1 MSWMKTVM
9 KTDVLF
15 DVTGLALVAWLSAS
29 CVTATTEGD
38 TGPDEDVVEEGAS
51 GNAEEVV
58 QGQYGSSEQDAA
70 PVASNATSSAGEEVP
85 DSVLESAGES
95 NALSQADSRE
105 EIAGSGADVS
115 PEDEQALAALVGNE
129 QQPAEVQAQPDAAA
143 QVEVVES
150 TPEAEPVTEE
160 STAVAEAAAIT
171 GESTA
176 VAEAP
181 GPVQTAP
188 VVSNSVSTN
197 PLPARPATSTLSW
210 LGYNYRAGEGLLHV
224 EMKTKGNPQYNV
236 FQEINRAGQPELVVR
251 LFSTKV
257 RRPIRRPVDASEFR
271 SPVSFIRT
279 RSNPA
284 AGSVDVILT
293 LREAVQ
299 PKMMA
304 KEGGLTLTYRIPDHW
319 YGIRRK
325 GNVASAAPAEVA
337 EPLAKANLFPVFDPA
352 SRKPEIIDANDSNH
366 AVLSAPEKGEVS
378 APAAPAIPPQ
388 GSIILRPAG
397 SAWMVGQ
404 DDMGGINSL
413 GLNDVSAPVNTAPAR
428 NTPVNA
434 ASTAPVNGTSNPA
447 VSKRTP
453 ELSTQAEALQNQA
466 NIAAIASAAGKELTG
481 QDETGRPA
489 GRNVR
494 KINLDFRG
502 APLSEVI
509 KAITDKSGVNF
520 VYSGAVAATPVTVQ
534 LIDIPWDIAFKSI
547 LDLNSLGLVRIA
559 DNLYRVDLL
568 ANIAREKEQ
577 IEAARIASQRLEPT
591 RIMFLRLSYAQ
602 ASEAVALVNEMLANA
617 RSKDPRIQIRA
628 EQRTNS
634 LIVEAPARELARVKA
649 LVERI
654 DLQTPQ
660 VKIESRVVE
669 VVKNMNKTF
678 GISWG
683 APFFFDQSRGLGFG
697 SLPFPNFMRS
707 DFAVQAGGTGSGIG
721 SMNFVFGSI
730 NNSFNLDLH
739 LRMTE
744 SEKLSETLQTN
755 SVIVQNNQ
763 SANITGGQSDIFVLG
778 SSAPGTAPQVL
789 SVDYNLTVAVTP
801 TVTADGAVRMTMNIS
816 SSSPTASSSAA
827 PNALGRVTR
836 SINTVLLRRSGETAV
851 IGGLNTRE
859 RSTGWEGIPVLSRIP
874 IIGALFRSSDKKQ
887 SNRELL
893 VMVTPT
899 IMNVAQSTGDNG
911 NATFDEDA
919 GTASSA
925 SPDKLD
931 TSGATSE
938 FRAEDIEDP
947 ATGAGE
953 MANLAPANAA
963 NNSAG
968 NNGTNSGS
976 GNQASGDALNEAIDE
991 IDESGSTKSGET
1003 PANNSANN
1011 AL

>member
-1 MSWMKTVM
+1 MGVIKTGI
-9 KTDVLF
+9 KTGVILW
-15 DVTGLALVAWLSAS
+15 VAGFAFAVWPMAS
-29 CVTATTEGD
+29 CVTAPTEAD
-38 TGPDEDVVEEGAS
+38 DQETGNVV
-51 GNAEEVV
+51 EEVV
-58 QGQYGSSEQDAA
+58 QENSSEPADEVVQRQYTQEDQAQD
-70 PVASNATSSAGEEVP
+70 PVVAGGEDIP

-95 NALSQADSRE
+95 NVMAQSEGNGTASP
-105 EIAGSGADVS
+105 DVS
-115 PEDEQALAALVGNE
+115 PEDEQALAAIMGAE
-129 QQPAEVQAQPDAAA
+129 QQPVEVAVATETVEATQPAETTQTTESTDTVDAAVTTETPEVAGTAPAPAPVAETASAPAPVAEVAPAPA
-143 QVEVVES
+143 
-150 TPEAEPVTEE
+150 PPRP
-160 STAVAEAAAIT
+160 TA
-171 GESTA
+171 
-176 VAEAP
+176 
-181 GPVQTAP
+181 
-188 VVSNSVSTN
+188 
-197 PLPARPATSTLSW
+197 LSTLSW
-210 LGYNYRAGEGLLHV
+210 IGYNYRAGEGLLHV
-224 EMKTKGNPQYNV
+224 DLKTNGNPRYNV
-236 FQEINRAGQPELVVR
+236 FQEINKAGQPELVVR

-279 RSNPA
+279 RSNPSA
-284 AGSVDVILT
+284 SSVDVILT
-293 LREAVQ
+293 LRDAVQ

-304 KEGGLTLTYRIPDHW
+304 QDGGLKLTYQIPDHW

-325 GNVASAAPAEVA
+325 GKVASAAPAEVA
-337 EPLAKANLFPVFDPA
+337 EPLAKANLFPVFDEG
-352 SRKPEIIDANDSNH
+352 SRKPEVIDADARTH
-366 AVLSAPEKGEVS
+366 APQPVS
-378 APAAPAIPPQ
+378 APASSRIPPQ
-388 GSIILRPAG
+388 GSIILRSAG
-397 SAWMVGQ
+397 GAWMVGQ

-413 GLNDVSAPVNTAPAR
+413 GLNNTTNAAVAAPNAVSAAP
-428 NTPVNA
+428 NA
-434 ASTAPVNGTSNPA
+434 ASQNAVNRQATTA
-447 VSKRTP
+447 TP
-453 ELSTQAEALQNQA
+453 SDALQNQA
-466 NIAAIASAAGKELTG
+466 NIAAIASGTGKELTG
-481 QDETGRPA
+481 QDQTGRAPGSSA
-489 GRNVR
+489 R

-520 VYSGAVAATPVTVQ
+520 VYSGAIGTTPVTIQ
-534 LIDIPWDIAFKSI
+534 LTDVPWDVAFKSV

-559 DNLYRVDLL
+559 DNLYRVDQI
-568 ANIAREKEQ
+568 ANIAREREQ
-577 IEAARIASQRLEPT
+577 IEAAKIASQRLEPT

-602 ASEAVALVNEMLANA
+602 ATEAVALVGEMLATS
-617 RSKDPRIQIRA
+617 RTRDPRIQIRA

-669 VVKNMNKTF
+669 VVKNLNKTF

-683 APFFFDQSRGLGFG
+683 APLFFDQSRGLGFG

-721 SMNFVFGSI
+721 SMNFIFGSI

-789 SVDYNLTVAVTP
+789 SVDYNLTVSVTP

-816 SSSPTASSSAA
+816 SSSPTASTSAA
-827 PNALGRVTR
+827 PNALGRVSR

-859 RSTGWEGIPVLSRIP
+859 RSTGWEGIPILSRIP
-874 IIGALFRSSDKKQ
+874 ILGALFRSSDKKQ

-899 IMNVAQSTGDNG
+899 ILNVAQSTGDNG
-911 NATFDEDA
+911 NATFDEDS

-931 TSGATSE
+931 TSGADSE
-938 FRAEDIEDP
+938 FRAEDVEEVDSP

-953 MANLAPANAA
+953 MANLSPANAS
-963 NNSAG
+963 NNTSGNNAAG
-968 NNGTNSGS
+968 NSVANG
-976 GNQASGDALNEAIDE
+976 ASPNALNEAIDE
-991 IDESGSTKSGET
+991 IENSGAKNSEEA

-1011 AL
+1011 ALGGG